1 MNLFA
6 PDPSLNLLPRDG
18 EVVYH
23 GPVLSPS
30 EASRCFDSLKAE
42 VPWRNDEVVIF
53 GKRFVT
59 ARKVAWYGDDAFAYT
74 YSGTTRHALPWTAE
88 LLRLKAKVELIAGT
102 TFNSCL
108 INLYQHGEEG
118 MSWHSDDEPT
128 LVRGATIASMS
139 LGAERKFAFKHKREP
154 GLTASIMLEHGSLLL
169 MKGATQEHWLHALPK
184 TKRVTTPRI
193 NLTFRVM
200 VR

>member
-1 MNLFA
+1 MNLFS

-23 GPVLSPS
+23 GPIMSPG
-30 EASRCFDSLKAE
+30 EASRCFEVLRSE
-42 VPWRNDEVVIF
+42 VPWQNDEVIIF
-53 GKRFVT
+53 GKRIVT
-59 ARKVAWYGDDAFAYT
+59 ARKVAWYGDEAFAYT
-74 YSGTTRHALPWTAE
+74 YSGTTRHALPWTNE
-88 LLRLKAKVELIAGT
+88 LLRLKGKVESLAEV

-108 INLYQHGEEG
+108 INLYHHGEEG
-118 MSWHSDDEPT
+118 MSWHSDDEST
-128 LVRGATIASMS
+128 LVRGATIASVS

-154 GLTASIMLEHGSLLL
+154 GLTTSLVLEHGSLLL

-184 TKRVTTPRI
+184 TKRVSEPRI
-193 NLTFRVM
+193 NLTFRLM